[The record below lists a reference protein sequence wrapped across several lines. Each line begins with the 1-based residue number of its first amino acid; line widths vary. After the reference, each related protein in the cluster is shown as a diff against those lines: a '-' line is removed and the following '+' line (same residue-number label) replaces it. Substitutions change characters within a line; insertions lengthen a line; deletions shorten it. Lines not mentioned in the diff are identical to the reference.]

1 MTYEEKRKLSL
12 DINNLPSDK
21 LGPVVDVRFL
31 PDLFFPFTRSS
42 VQIIHD
48 CEPSLRDS
56 SPDEMEI
63 DFEML
68 KPSTL
73 RRLEA
78 YVNQVLKKKPRKQ
91 PNPSGTHS
99 DPF

>member
-1 MTYEEKRKLSL
+1 MTYGEKRKLSL

-21 LGPVVDVRFL
+21 LGPVVDVS
-31 PDLFFPFTRSS
+31 FFPTSFFLIFISFRF

-68 KPSTL
+68 KPLTL
-73 RRLEA
+73 RKLEA
-78 YVNQVLKKKPRKQ
+78 YVNQVLRKKPRKQ
-91 PNPSGTHS
+91 ANPSGT
-99 DPF
+99 